1 MTNEEKCWKDIT
13 KEHPEDG
20 QRVLTWNEYYK
31 ECRIQV
37 FNEEYECWDTEDGDD
52 FEYKLTDTIIRYW
65 MELPNNPKFENIN

>member
-1 MTNEEKCWKDIT
+1 MNWKDIT
-13 KEHPEDG
+13 KEKPKDD

-52 FEYKLTDTIIRYW
+52 FEYKLTDAIIRYW
-65 MELPNNPKFENIN
+65 MKLPNNPKFENVV